1 MSSIYLIRHGMTE
14 ANLRHLYCGS
24 TDLPLSDAGAKALA
38 DLSSPIHANRYVTS
52 GMKRT
57 NQTLSLLL
65 GDVPFTEDPQLRE
78 VDFGVFEM
86 HSYNELKDREDYQL
100 WLSGC
105 NEENTPP
112 GGESG
117 AHMTRRVMEA
127 FRRYAMH
134 SYNELK
140 DREDYQLWLSGC
152 NEENTPPGGESGAH
166 MTRRVM
172 EAFRRYAALDEDVVL
187 VTHGGVIAAIM
198 AQLFPED
205 GKNRYQWQPLC
216 GHGYLLRDGSYQAF

>member
-86 HSYNELKDREDYQL
+86 HSYDELKDREDYQL

-105 NEENTPP
+105 N
-112 GGESG
+112 
-117 AHMTRRVMEA
+117 
-127 FRRYAMH
+127 
-134 SYNELK
+134 
-140 DREDYQLWLSGC
+140 D
-152 NEENTPPGGESGAH
+152 ENTPPGGESGAH

-205 GKNRYQWQPLC
+205 GKNRYQWQPPC
-216 GHGYLLRDGSYQAF
+216 GHGYLLRDGTYQAF